1 MNKPTLLAL
10 AAALAT
16 LAAPSAHALY
26 KVVHPDGRISYS
38 DRPPEQASSGKSAAR
53 VTSVTPG
60 SSALNDVALP
70 YEVRQASLRFPVTLY
85 TAEGC
90 DPCMQARE
98 LLVRR
103 GIPFSERKA
112 STPADRAAW
121 KSTTGSTE
129 APVLAVGGERV
140 PGFNA
145 ASWNSTLDAAGYP
158 ATSKLPSTYR
168 QADAGTIAAPREVA
182 EPKKPIRPAPEPVA
196 APPAPGGIRF

>member
-10 AAALAT
+10 AAVFAT
-16 LAAPSAHALY
+16 LATPSANAMY

-38 DRPPEQASSGKSAAR
+38 DRPPEQAAGGKSAAR

-60 SSALNDVALP
+60 SSAPNDVALP
-70 YEVRQASLRFPVTLY
+70 YEVRQAAQRFPVTLY

-90 DPCMQARE
+90 DPCVQARE
-98 LLVRR
+98 LLTRR
-103 GIPFSERKA
+103 GIPFSERRA

-121 KSTTGSTE
+121 KATTGSTE
-129 APVLAVGGERV
+129 APVLAVGSERI
-140 PGFNA
+140 PGFNS

-168 QADAGTIAAPREVA
+168 QADAGSIAPKRDAA
-182 EPKKPIRPAPEPVA
+182 EPQKPIRPAPEPVA